1 MARRQPPLRPVRRT
15 LLLVGEGLAEE
26 AFLRHLK
33 ALYLERGSKVV
44 TIKNAK
50 GKGGGHV
57 LDYTLR
63 QRKAAAFDDVAVLLD
78 TDHDWDDER
87 RGQARKAG
95 VAVFEATPCLE
106 AVLLDI
112 AGHRPP
118 ATTAVCKRDFAQHF
132 GHEAHVASL
141 YAAHFPL
148 ALLEAARQRVQVL
161 AALIQRLVR

>member
-1 MARRQPPLRPVRRT
+1 MARRQASLRPVRRT

-33 ALYLERGSKVV
+33 ALYFERGSKVV

-63 QRKAAAFDDVAVLLD
+63 QRKAAAFDDAVALLD
-78 TDHDWDDER
+78 TDHDWDDAR

-112 AGHRPP
+112 AGYRPP
-118 ATTAVCKRDFAQHF
+118 GITAFCKRDFAQRF
-132 GHEAHVASL
+132 GHQVHVASL

-148 ALLEAARQRVQVL
+148 ALLEAARQRVPVL
-161 AALIQRLVR
+161 EALIQRLIR